1 MPRRVPR
8 KPRPK
13 KTNVPK
19 GYDSTWEYNI
29 HQTILQEWK
38 HHWDKIDYIV
48 EHTYEPDFV
57 KVINGQT
64 ILLEAKGRFWDY
76 AEYSKYIWIREAL
89 KEQIGE
95 LELVFLFQK
104 PFAPM
109 PGAKI
114 RKNGTKRTHAEWA
127 ETNNFTWY
135 SEETLPKEWITD
147 EL

>member
-1 MPRRVPR
+1 MQ
-8 KPRPK
+8 KN
-13 KTNVPK
+13 NV
-19 GYDSTWEYNI
+19 S
-29 HQTILQEWK
+29 K
-38 HHWDKIDYIV
+38 HTGLLFELKIGLNKDNAIVIDYGGKPV
-48 EHTYEPDFV
+48 G
-57 KVINGQT
+57 K
-64 ILLEAKGRFWDY
+64 
-76 AEYSKYIWIREAL
+76 IREAL